1 MNNSSISILLSLFLV
16 SFGMPTVA
24 QESQSAKKQKKEIII
39 REGAD
44 SAQKMTIIINGDKVT
59 LNGKELA
66 GDEKDQFIIK
76 RRKNG
81 LPMPDAFIFEQQDI
95 NDFNIE
101 RSESNTKP
109 SLGVLAGKG
118 ESGAEVLE
126 VLPGSP
132 AEKAGIKV
140 HDMIVAVSGKKI
152 TGPQELSETIKSK
165 KPSEKVEIQ
174 YMRDGKQMTANVTL
188 EVGTNLS
195 RNFSGEM
202 PLERPRRIMIENM
215 FENSMGEDGYFNF
228 SQKSR
233 PKLGIEIQ
241 ETEDEHGVKI
251 TDVETGSAAEKNGLK
266 KGDII
271 LSIDQQKINGLDDA
285 KAAIGQDK
293 HNLNLNIL
301 RDGKSMQM
309 EIKLPRDLKKAKL

>member
-1 MNNSSISILLSLFLV
+1 MNNSSISILLSLFLL

-24 QESQSAKKQKKEIII
+24 QENQSVKKQKREIII

-44 SAQKMTIIINGDKVT
+44 STQKMTIIINGDKVT

-66 GDEKDQFIIK
+66 GEEKDQFIIK

-81 LPMPDAFIFEQQDI
+81 LPMPDAFIFEEDAS
-95 NDFNIE
+95 DFSME
-101 RSESNTKP
+101 RSENNNKP

-140 HDMIVAVSGKKI
+140 RDMIIAVSGKKI

-165 KPSEKVEIQ
+165 KPSEEVEIQ
-174 YMRDGKQMTANVTL
+174 YVRDGMQMTANVTL
-188 EVGTNLS
+188 EAGTNLS
-195 RNFSGEM
+195 RNFPGEM
-202 PLERPRRIMIENM
+202 PLGRPKRIMIENM
-215 FENSMGEDGYFNF
+215 FENGMGEDQYLNF
-228 SQKSR
+228 IQKSR

-241 ETEDEHGVKI
+241 ETEDERGVKI
-251 TDVETGSAAEKNGLK
+251 TDVETGSVAEKSGLK

-271 LSIDQQKINGLDDA
+271 LSIDQQKIAGLSDA
-285 KAAIGQDK
+285 KSAIGQDK
-293 HNLNLNIL
+293 HNLNLNVL
-301 RDGKSMQM
+301 RDGKAMQL